1 MCPSAGYRFSLMIG
15 AALIGAVP
23 DATYQEYSVL
33 PPEPPPNP
41 HAPRASRP
49 SGKVRDTAP
58 KPKPRRKERRSPR
71 HTQRRR
77 G

>member
-1 MCPSAGYRFSLMIG
+1 MSPAASFRASVMIG
-15 AALIGAVP
+15 ALVLGAVP
-23 DATYQEYSVL
+23 DTYEDYSTL
-33 PPEPPPNP
+33 PPAPPPNP

>member
-1 MCPSAGYRFSLMIG
+1 MRPSARLL
-15 AALIGAVP
+15 AAVTLAGVTVSSAL

-41 HAPRASRP
+41 HAPRQSRP

>member
-1 MCPSAGYRFSLMIG
+1 MSPAASYRVSVMIG
-15 AALIGAVP
+15 ALVLGAVP
-23 DATYQEYSVL
+23 DTYEDYSAL
-33 PPEPPPNP
+33 PPAPPPNP

>member
-1 MCPSAGYRFSLMIG
+1 MSPAANFLATVLLGSLVVNSMPSACQ
-15 AALIGAVP
+15 
-23 DATYQEYSVL
+23 DYSTL
-33 PPEPPPNP
+33 PPAPPPDP
-41 HAPRASRP
+41 YTPRASRP